1 MSAVK
6 FNDLYKVLEWI
17 REPSHKEHLYIVEA
31 CLAKAKAE
39 DINKFAVGAKVIFGR
54 PNGKQHRGV
63 IVKCNP
69 KKAVVMEDGSGK
81 WTVPYSLMKLAS

>member
-1 MSAVK
+1 MC
-6 FNDLYKVLEWI
+6 I
-17 REPSHKEHLYIVEA
+17 RDSLYIVEA

-39 DINKFAVGAKVIFGR
+39 DIIKFAVGAKVIFGR

-63 IVKCNP
+63 IFKCNP